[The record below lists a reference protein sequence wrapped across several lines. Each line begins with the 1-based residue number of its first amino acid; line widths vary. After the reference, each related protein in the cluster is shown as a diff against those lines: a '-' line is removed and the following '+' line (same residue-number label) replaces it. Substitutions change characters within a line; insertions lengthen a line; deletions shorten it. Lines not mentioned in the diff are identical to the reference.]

1 MEIIFLEISL
11 ILITAAFTGTIA
23 KLLKQPIIPA
33 YILAGVL
40 LGPFVFNVI
49 TAGELLETLA
59 TFGIAFLLFLVGIE
73 LDVRKFVKIGKTAII
88 AGILQMTFAVLV
100 GYGLIRFLGFANI
113 EALLLAFAMGFSST
127 IIGLKLMGEKKEL
140 DTLYGQIVIGMMLTQ
155 DMIAVLVL
163 LFFDVFTGQFA
174 NGDIGLFT
182 TIGLIILKALAL
194 FILAFASSKYI
205 LKKLFY
211 HLANSAELLF
221 LGSVCWCLVFSLL
234 AMYLGFSIEVG
245 ALLAGVSLSFIPYS
259 YEISYRIKS
268 LRDFFLPIFFAV
280 LGGQLIFSGG
290 IGFLMPA
297 VALSILVLIGS
308 PIVVMFFLMRKGYRA
323 RTGFQSGI
331 AISQIS
337 EFSFIL
343 IALAFTKG
351 VIGHELV
358 SLVAFIGLLT
368 MTISSYM
375 FEHNEKLYRPMK
387 NLLRKF
393 EKNTKED
400 ELDELPDKLSDHIIL
415 VGYNAMG
422 HRMYQSLK
430 RSRRSVV
437 VIDNNPTTLEKL
449 HTKKIPSM
457 YGSMNDDEVLE
468 RLSVAEAFAIISTVR
483 SVPDTLELLEYA
495 RHLQLQTKLIV
506 TAFTIAD
513 ALKYY
518 SLGATYVIV
527 PPLAGAENMP
537 LILRASDK
545 KTQEHILVLEKLQK
559 THGRL

>member
-1 MEIIFLEISL
+1 METIFFEISL

-40 LGPFVFNVI
+40 LGPSIFNVI

-59 TFGIAFLLFLVGIE
+59 TFGIAFLLFLVGID
-73 LDVRKFVKIGKTAII
+73 LDVRKFLKVGKIAIV
-88 AGILQMTFAVLV
+88 AGILQMAFAVGF
-100 GYGLIRFLGFANI
+100 GYVLIRFLGFQSV

-155 DMIAVLVL
+155 DLIAVFVL

-174 NGDIGLFT
+174 SGDF
-182 TIGLIILKALAL
+182 GLIQTTGLIFLKAITL
-194 FILAFASSKYI
+194 FVLAFASSKYI

-211 HLANSAELLF
+211 YLANSAELLF
-221 LGSVCWCLVFSLL
+221 LGSVCWCLLFSLL
-234 AMYLGFSIEVG
+234 AIYLGFSIEVG
-245 ALLAGVSLSFIPYS
+245 ALLAGVSLSIIPYS

-290 IGFLMPA
+290 IDFFIPA
-297 VALSILVLIGS
+297 IVLSILVLVGS
-308 PIVVMFFLMRKGYRA
+308 PFVVMFFLLRMGYRA

-343 IALAFTKG
+343 IALAFSEG

-358 SLVAFIGLLT
+358 SLVALIGLLT

-375 FEHNEKLYRPMK
+375 FEYSEKLYTPMK
-387 NLLRKF
+387 RFLHRF
-393 EKNTKED
+393 EKHTKED
-400 ELDELPDKLSDHIIL
+400 EFDELQDTLSNHVIL

-422 HRMYQSLK
+422 HRTHQSLK
-430 RSRRSVV
+430 KSRRSVV
-437 VIDNNPTTLEKL
+437 VIDNDPSVLEQL
-449 HTKKIPSM
+449 HKKEISTM

-468 RLSVAEAFAIISTVR
+468 RLNISKAYAIISTVR
-483 SVPDTLELLEYA
+483 SVPDTVELLEYA
-495 RHLQLQTKLIV
+495 KHHKLSTMLVV
-506 TAFTIAD
+506 TAFSIPD
-513 ALKYY
+513 ALRYY
-518 SLGATYVIV
+518 ELGATYVIV
-527 PPLAGAENMP
+527 PPLLSAENTP
-537 LILRASDK
+537 NILRTTEK
-545 KTQEHILVLEKLQK
+545 KTNEHIETLKKLQK
-559 THGRL
+559 SHTHL